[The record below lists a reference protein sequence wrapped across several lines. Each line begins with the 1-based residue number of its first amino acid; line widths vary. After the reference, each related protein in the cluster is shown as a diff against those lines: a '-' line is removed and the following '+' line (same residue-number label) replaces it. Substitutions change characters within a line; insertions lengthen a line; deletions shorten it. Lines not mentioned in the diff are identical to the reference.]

1 MPDATATNIAWWC
14 LTVTVI
20 SLAITAAAAAVII
33 VLWRRVGELAA
44 DQAGMTSERP
54 VCPDRVRIDA
64 LEDYAAGGNG
74 SHPRGRHGVRPAPP
88 DLRTRRGRPDPD
100 PRGAGLLAAPAGRR
114 R

>member
-1 MPDATATNIAWWC
+1 MATATTIAWWC
-14 LTVTVI
+14 LTVTVL
-20 SLAITAAAAAVII
+20 SFAAVAAAAAVIV

-88 DLRTRRGRPDPD
+88 DLRTRRGRPDPRD
-100 PRGAGLLAAPAGRR
+100 PVPGLLGGPRR
-114 R
+114 